1 MPRSPHETTAPS
13 PAHPVTHAIDALAI
27 VYRAGRKQRR
37 SDESSRERRLLWRKH
52 TSVVHCTVQSLRNFG
67 RETATTTAATTTM
80 SVVVRESSLSGKGL
94 FGTERFAKGAVI
106 VTETPLAVG
115 AVDPTGDH
123 PLYTPVWV
131 LLDAL
136 ARAGHLPSLEQLQ
149 PMPLSALSWEA
160 KDDVAVRHVAAAHGL
175 RPDYVSRMYAVVA
188 SINLRCPDGRM
199 GVYPMLSYLR
209 LRAQLPHPLRG
220 DHRQAL
226 RCEGRG
232 DGGRADH
239 QLRQPLGGRCAM
251 RRRRHGAAPGAGV
264 VRL

>member
-1 MPRSPHETTAPS
+1 
-13 PAHPVTHAIDALAI
+13 
-27 VYRAGRKQRR
+27 
-37 SDESSRERRLLWRKH
+37 
-52 TSVVHCTVQSLRNFG
+52 
-67 RETATTTAATTTM
+67 M

-199 GVYPMLSYLR
+199 GVYPMLSYLNHACEPNCHIHYEGTTVKLCAVKDVATGDELTISFVSPSVDAAQCGDAGMAR
-209 LRAQLPHPLRG
+209 LLV
-220 DHRQAL
+220 QAL
-226 RCEGRG
+226 FGFDC
-232 DGGRADH
+232 
-239 QLRQPLGGRCAM
+239 RCAAHST
-251 RRRRHGAAPGAGV
+251 RV
-264 VRL
+264 